1 MLVKNS
7 ANLVSA
13 FNGQM
18 ARNFAFS
25 DKVRISVMQTE
36 SVIRNNIQR
45 TAFLCDDLRSLFSL
59 SGFEGDSL
67 YFTELRDML
76 ASALL
81 QVTVDNAESYPHP
94 NAVVW
99 LHSDETGK
107 LRGVGASPS
116 ASRAPASTVNKRP
129 TSAPLANQQGS
140 SSGPNY
146 HPHSAVSHDRPH
158 THTAASMHG
167 ISDNAALE
175 DVLTASEA
183 LSSGLAGKE
192 GTTAVA
198 NGGMEKAWHEEDIS
212 TDDDRPA
219 PRAVRRPEEDMYAD
233 DDQFI
238 QEDSCE
244 DDAGPDESSRWSPP
258 NTKTR
263 KQIVPVNTRFR
274 DKNMAAPVNNDYVDV
289 RAQTMVEASTSTV
302 KPKVTGSA
310 RSKPFSR
317 MRPLS
322 SKTKQELK
330 LQALPTFMYEA
341 ECSSGLETQWHELP
355 CPGCQKLFK
364 GRGKPVWYPYRLF
377 SYVVI
382 CCFHMCAILQF
393 VGYIIPTLFSV
404 DKDVVQFLRGGTSP
418 LKKKINLTWS
428 EEGEVAGA
436 TDKPSSSYR
445 RLNSALTSSKRIER
459 NSNLFNKYRG
469 RTSSATMKT
478 ANQMQQGGKHKEYC
492 SWKCMKI
499 WLRKNFN
506 VQKRYET
513 ELLIDLS
520 AGYLVEVD

>member
-140 SSGPNY
+140 S
-146 HPHSAVSHDRPH
+146 
-158 THTAASMHG
+158 
-167 ISDNAALE
+167 SDNAALE

-382 CCFHMCAILQF
+382 CCFSHVCNLAICRL
-393 VGYIIPTLFSV
+393 YYSH
-404 DKDVVQFLRGGTSP
+404 VVLRGQGCCSVFAR
-418 LKKKINLTWS
+418 WY
-428 EEGEVAGA
+428 E
-436 TDKPSSSYR
+436 PSQEKNQPDLER
-445 RLNSALTSSKRIER
+445 R
-459 NSNLFNKYRG
+459 G
-469 RTSSATMKT
+469 
-478 ANQMQQGGKHKEYC
+478 
-492 SWKCMKI
+492 
-499 WLRKNFN
+499 
-506 VQKRYET
+506 
-513 ELLIDLS
+513 
-520 AGYLVEVD
+520 